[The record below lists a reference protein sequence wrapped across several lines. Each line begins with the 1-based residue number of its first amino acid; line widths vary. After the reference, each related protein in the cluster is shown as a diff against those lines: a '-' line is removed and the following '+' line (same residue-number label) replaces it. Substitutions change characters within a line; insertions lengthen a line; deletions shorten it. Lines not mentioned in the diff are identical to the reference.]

1 MNEAHVAFRQ
11 DLPLLDVIKFCS
23 ELPRNRESDIVAR
36 QLIRSATSVAA
47 NYRAACRARSD
58 QEMHAKLSIVEEEG
72 DESQFWIE
80 ILVESGNAIP
90 PERAQSLHREAN
102 EIVAMTVASKKTLKS
117 RLAAANRQSTI
128 SHRQ

>member
-1 MNEAHVAFRQ
+1 MDPREFQQRTKIFA
-11 DLPLLDVIKFCS
+11 LDVIKFCS

-90 PERAQSLHREAN
+90 ERAQSLHREAN

-128 SHRQ
+128 GNRP